1 MKRLLSPGLAAG
13 LLTLLFACGPAPDV
27 DTLIRGGMVVDG
39 SGHEPYVA
47 DLAIAG
53 DTIFAIGNLDT
64 LSARRVVDA
73 TGLAVAPGFINML
86 SWANVSLI
94 HDGHSQSDIRQGV
107 TLEVLGEGWSM
118 GPINETMRQD
128 RIRNQRDIIYPV
140 EWTTLGEYLQWL
152 EERGVSTNIASF
164 VGATTVRIHEVGYD
178 NRAATDDEME
188 RMQQLVATAMEEG
201 AMGLSSSLEYAPAD
215 YANTSEL
222 IALAKI
228 AARYDGLYITHMRH
242 EGDHID
248 AALDELFSI
257 VKTAGIRGEIY
268 HFKMSHREN
277 WEHLDAVITRIE
289 KARSSGLPITADMYA
304 YHASSTGLG
313 INFPTWVQEG
323 GASAW
328 LERLRDPQIR
338 ARMHAE
344 MTLIPPEDIM
354 LVSFNSA
361 DLRRYIGQTV
371 ADVMAERGTGI
382 HDTVIDLILE
392 NGGNVGTIRFTMSE
406 ENIRKKV
413 ALPWVSFS
421 SDAGSRS
428 NTGLALQTH
437 HHPRGYGNFARVL
450 GKYVREEQLLTLADA
465 VRRLSAL
472 PAENLKLRRRGQLL
486 RGHFADVVIFDPAT
500 ITDHATFKEPHR
512 YATGVHHVW
521 VNGQAVISAGQHTGA
536 TPGRFV
542 KGPGWSGWQN

>member
-13 LLTLLFACGPAPDV
+13 LLALLFACGPVPDV
-27 DTLIRGGMVVDG
+27 DTLIRGGMVYDG

-118 GPINETMRQD
+118 GPINETMRKD

-248 AALDELFSI
+248 AARDELFSI